1 MLRASM
7 KKFSKRKTKEL
18 TQELD
23 KSMDEIH
30 VLLQKKK
37 KKIIKRKQEKFDAS
51 LLDLL
56 RKTSF

>member
-1 MLRASM
+1 M